1 MVNTVAKGWR
11 KERECRKILEAQGY
25 KVVFKSIRWKWGTL
39 DFAGLFDSVFVKSE
53 IINAGHKVT
62 WLYVSNKH
70 YNGYHNAHQA
80 QIKAFK
86 EEFGHEEAIYQV
98 WLWHKPKWVGMGVK
112 RHWQEAKWQII
123 PITKEVPFSVDGCI

>member
-53 IINAGHKVT
+53 IINACHKVT

-86 EEFGHEEAIYQV
+86 DEFGHEEAIYQV

-123 PITKEVPFSVDGCI
+123 PITKEVPFRVDVV

>member
-1 MVNTVAKGWR
+1 MVNKSAKGWR
-11 KERECRKILEAQGY
+11 KELECRKLLEAQGY
-25 KVVFKSIRWKWGTL
+25 KCVFKSIRWKWGTL

-53 IINAGHKVT
+53 IANAEHKVT

-98 WLWHKPKWVGMGVK
+98 WLWHKPKWAGRGSK
-112 RHWQEAKWQII
+112 KHWEKAKWQII
-123 PITKEVPFSVDGCI
+123 GV